1 MIKTHRNS
9 PKHCK
14 TWTCAI
20 LVIHSIVASHE
31 LTIKPTKFKAW
42 SWKWS
47 SLQAWSGHW
56 HLDLT
61 RSSRCSR
68 LPSADASGGCSSPSS
83 WTGLVP
89 RKNTWDFN
97 VQRQS
102 ATSSIPRQVLLSKSW
117 SSTVLSVDGPL
128 IWRDWFEMFEAVTC
142 VLWPVSIRSTLL
154 HLATALWFAWVMRK
168 IVFASLLQFEVSKVK
183 RLTLLLMTLHA
194 LTLCIF
200 KSNMISAKILCEPA
214 KWAAFQLQLTRL
226 KTSGCVIASIVW
238 IFNNVLATGS
248 SSRQ

>member
-1 MIKTHRNS
+1 
-9 PKHCK
+9 
-14 TWTCAI
+14 
-20 LVIHSIVASHE
+20 
-31 LTIKPTKFKAW
+31 
-42 SWKWS
+42 
-47 SLQAWSGHW
+47 
-56 HLDLT
+56 
-61 RSSRCSR
+61 
-68 LPSADASGGCSSPSS
+68 
-83 WTGLVP
+83 
-89 RKNTWDFN
+89 
-97 VQRQS
+97 
-102 ATSSIPRQVLLSKSW
+102 
-117 SSTVLSVDGPL
+117 
-128 IWRDWFEMFEAVTC
+128 MFEAVTC

-248 SSRQ
+248 VAPILIFLRQKLFHGVLQACEGAAAVLDWVHHRQLGLPGSAVPGTRRGGSFKNRTCL